1 MLTPETAFPYVGSY
15 AVYVDLDQPPPQRD
29 ELVRIQGRRTE
40 RTVGEGGR
48 STETGFAMV
57 AFPLRDG
64 ASGNK
69 TIAAAELIDGTPLT
83 HDEKRE
89 LADLER
95 ALFGRSLTTPKQKR
109 LAARRDALRSRAI
122 WEPHLTRLLREHR
135 ARQASQREAA

>member
-29 ELVRIQGRRTE
+29 ELVRIQWRR
-40 RTVGEGGR
+40 EGW
-48 STETGFAMV
+48 AMV

-69 TIAAAELIDGTPLT
+69 TVAAADLIDGTPLT
-83 HDEKRE
+83 HEEKRE
-89 LADLER
+89 LVELDR
-95 ALFGRSLTTPKQKR
+95 ALFGRSLRTPRQKA
-109 LAARRDALRSRAI
+109 LKARRDALQSRAI

-135 ARQASQREAA
+135 ARQASQKEAA